1 MLEKRAPLIRDAGTL
16 LHTASGMHPVSL
28 PTREAALPD
37 QKRRVAEL
45 YKEFGPAV
53 YRRCLRLL
61 KDPEAAKDATQEVFM
76 KLVRDIPKLED
87 RATVLPWIYRVATNY
102 CLNQRRNASR
112 RGEDTA
118 DTELEVAD
126 GTPTDL
132 YPDRALAQSVLSRFD
147 TATQAVAVGVIVDGM
162 EHEEVAAAL
171 GVSRRTVAR
180 KLERFLE
187 NARKYVTR
195 SDT

>member
-1 MLEKRAPLIRDAGTL
+1 MN
-16 LHTASGMHPVSL
+16 PVSL

-61 KDPEAAKDATQEVFM
+61 KDPDAAKDATQEVFM
-76 KLVRDIPKLED
+76 KLVRDMSKLED
-87 RATVLPWIYRVATNY
+87 RATVLPWLYRVATNY
-102 CLNQRRNASR
+102 CLNQRRNSSR

-126 GTPTDL
+126 STPADL

-187 NARKYVTR
+187 NARKYVNR